1 MPTTPSPRLLLA
13 LAILAS
19 TPATVRAAERP
30 VPCLRQP
37 STGTHVA
44 LRGAAMSTLADIF
57 ALNYQLTT
65 AGRPALPHALV
76 TFGMDA
82 VARRGWLVIGGA
94 SDVVAA
100 RSVAN
105 ARYAAATGGTL
116 DEGVVGIALVCTA
129 SWSVYPLAGIGT
141 TRLDIST
148 ASRQASSADTVLAAG
163 AAGGALSSR
172 TWFDDYGLGVDYR
185 GRGGGASRLSAGVRV
200 GYVERFGAARWRL
213 SEQRIAGGPKYGLSG
228 PYLRA
233 SLGLGF

>member
-1 MPTTPSPRLLLA
+1 MPTTLPQRLLLA
-13 LAILAS
+13 LAVVAS
-19 TPATVRAAERP
+19 VPATVRAAGGP
-30 VPCLRQP
+30 VPCVREP

-44 LRGAAMSTLADIF
+44 LRGAALSTLADIF
-57 ALNYQLTT
+57 ALNYQLKA

-76 TFGMDA
+76 TYGMDA
-82 VARRGWLVIGGA
+82 VATRRWLVIGGA
-94 SDVVAA
+94 ADAVAE

-116 DEGVVGIALVCTA
+116 DEGIAGVALVCTS

-141 TRLDIST
+141 TRLDISI
-148 ASRQASSADTVLAAG
+148 ASRQASTTDTVLAVG

-172 TWFDDYGLGVDYR
+172 TWFDDYGLGVDFR
-185 GRGGGASRLSAGVRV
+185 GRGDAASRLSAGMRV
-200 GYVERFGAARWRL
+200 GYVERFGAAHWRL
-213 SEQRIAGGPKYGLSG
+213 SGQRVAGGPKFGLSG